1 MLRVMENPVNMKKS
15 TMGSLL
21 YLIPRGLPRGSS
33 LIENAAEF
41 IHSDFG
47 YQTGNHELVNNTFA
61 NNVVD
66 SLGINFGQECNAV
79 LINNIIWENTDE
91 EIKVNP
97 DTNVDVRYC
106 NVQGGWDGEGNI
118 DVLPRFVGQSY
129 GDYSITGFSYCVGGG
144 IEEIEINGTL
154 YYAPEFDIEG
164 TIRPAPVGS
173 NPDIGAY
180 ENQNGEPYVSA
191 ENNQLVKTDYM
202 LQNYP
207 NPFNPTT
214 NISFSV
220 AQASSF
226 VNLEIFNL
234 KGQKVKSF
242 PIILNG
248 NQGTVTWNGTDSID
262 KPVSSGIYFYKLMV
276 DKKTV
281 ASKKMLLIK

>member
-1 MLRVMENPVNMKKS
+1 
-15 TMGSLL
+15 
-21 YLIPRGLPRGSS
+21 
-33 LIENAAEF
+33 
-41 IHSDFG
+41 
-47 YQTGNHELVNNTFA
+47 
-61 NNVVD
+61 
-66 SLGINFGQECNAV
+66 
-79 LINNIIWENTDE
+79 
-91 EIKVNP
+91 
-97 DTNVDVRYC
+97 
-106 NVQGGWDGEGNI
+106 
-118 DVLPRFVGQSY
+118 
-129 GDYSITGFSYCVGGG
+129 
-144 IEEIEINGTL
+144 EIEINGTL